1 MEVVYVLLAIFIIF
15 LLAKPK
21 RKAEI
26 VKPRSEF
33 EKVNDNPTK
42 ELKKTSI
49 KEVYETEKVHLS
61 DSNSVEGYKEQ
72 KDVNFSS
79 ANMDNQVINSRRIEG
94 KGENRIKPY
103 ISERSEEVK
112 IVEGKEKTKGNA
124 PVEASK
130 VSAAPQKALE
140 SLASRLKSQS
150 QYSSSRVEHASS
162 SSASDDGLAS
172 FNVFESSKPQSDFVK
187 VGKKGTWIGKYQEV
201 KVHGR
206 TLRGFLYVGE
216 RMESLRGYSQEPAL
230 VNDSLPAAK
239 PSNNA
244 SGFYIDDTLGYW
256 PSYGSLSKECR
267 GAYLDWLATDRDM
280 KNSPIG
286 FVFIYFNGLE
296 RFVIENS
303 KEIESNR
310 IHFEHIY
317 NEVLRLNQSFSSSR
331 SFYSYSSNFLELM
344 YLLKPDFF
352 ESRKN
357 ELPPTRQSLLFKSR
371 LAEQVVATQTVDE
384 LLALEWIKNTEQYSL
399 RTAARRCEVE
409 FDSLFKIYFKHK
421 YPDGMVVKPN
431 KTKLSAEYYPANNG
445 IPSVKITLDGLPD
458 PSILKGPVNKL
469 IPIADRV
476 TEELA
481 SYSRYLG
488 KADTTKDDLAALM
501 LLPRAIA
508 NSQPSP
514 LVETFKAWAQTI
526 ISESQ
531 GLTDVA
537 EFWLQTG
544 LPKPKAINKKES
556 ELICSLADFANVGV
570 APDLRYHHTKL
581 KLDGK
586 IVLFSPGHEKDF
598 IPSHTFNQVGVAL
611 RLGAMVA
618 CIDGFVDE
626 SESAELQK
634 LIAHDEKLTD
644 TEKRSLQAYLTWRL
658 ATPSDNTGLK
668 KRLSNL
674 GAKEIEFV
682 KRFIISIALADGN
695 IDNKEVKQIEKLY
708 TGLGL
713 DKDTVSS
720 DIHQLTTSSHQSV
733 SGRESSSEFSI
744 DETIL
749 ALHESQTT
757 EAKSM
762 LEEIFTSDEDDESE
776 SLEVAESFNDLN
788 GLDQAHSQLFE
799 KLCTQAQWSR
809 NEVARIC
816 GDLNLMIDG
825 AIETINDWA
834 FDLVDAPVIEDDGE
848 IYIDEEII
856 EEIRE
861 L

>member
-1 MEVVYVLLAIFIIF
+1 MEVVYILLAIFIVF

-26 VKPRSEF
+26 VKPRSEPD
-33 EKVNDNPTK
+33 KVYDNPTK
-42 ELKKTSI
+42 EFKKASLKA
-49 KEVYETEKVHLS
+49 VYETESVHVS
-61 DSNSVEGYKEQ
+61 DSNSAGSYKEQ
-72 KDVNFSS
+72 KEANLSS
-79 ANMDNQVINSRRIEG
+79 RNIDDQIINRRIEDN
-94 KGENRIKPY
+94 GENGIKPDL
-103 ISERSEEVK
+103 SEWSKEVK
-112 IVEGKEKTKGNA
+112 IVEDKEETKGNA
-124 PVEASK
+124 PVKASK
-130 VSAAPQKALE
+130 VSATPKKALE
-140 SLASRLKSQS
+140 SLASRLDSQS
-150 QYSSSRVEHASS
+150 QYSTARVEHASS
-162 SSASDDGLAS
+162 SSSSDDGLAS
-172 FNVFESSKPQSDFVK
+172 FNIFESSKPQSDLVK
-187 VGKKGTWIGKYQEV
+187 AGKKGAWIGKYQEV
-201 KVHGR
+201 KLHGR

-216 RMESLRGYSQEPAL
+216 RLDSLRGYMQEPAL
-230 VNDSLPAAK
+230 VNSSLPASAQ
-239 PSNNA
+239 SFNH
-244 SGFYIDDTLGYW
+244 SVFYTDGTLGYW
-256 PSYGSLSKECR
+256 PSYDSLSRECR
-267 GAYLDWLATDRDM
+267 GSYLDWLASDRSAE
-280 KNSPIG
+280 NTPIG
-286 FVFIYFNGLE
+286 FVFLYFYGFE
-296 RFVIENS
+296 RFFLENS
-303 KEIESNR
+303 KDTNTET
-310 IHFEHIY
+310 IHFEHIFE
-317 NEVLRLNQSFSSSR
+317 EVLRLNTVFGFNR
-331 SFYSYSSNFLELM
+331 SFAGYSANFLEFM
-344 YLLKPDFF
+344 YLVKPDLF
-352 ESRKN
+352 ESEKHK
-357 ELPPTRQSLLFKSR
+357 LPKTRQSLLFKLR
-371 LAEQVVATQTVDE
+371 LAEQVVSTEKVDE
-384 LLALEWIKNTEQYSL
+384 ELALEWIKNTEQYSL

-409 FDSLFKIYFKHK
+409 FDSLFKIYFERKF
-421 YPDGMVVKPN
+421 PEGMPVKPN
-431 KTKLSAEYYPANNG
+431 KTKLNAEYYAASGG
-445 IPSVKITLDGLPD
+445 IPSVKILLEGLPD

-469 IPIADRV
+469 IPLADKA

-501 LLPRAIA
+501 LLPSAIA

-526 ISESQ
+526 ISENE

-544 LPKPKAINKKES
+544 LTKPKAINKKES
-556 ELICSLADFANVGV
+556 ELICSLANFANVGV
-570 APDLRYHHTKL
+570 APDLRYHHAKL

-586 IVLFSPGHEKDF
+586 IVLFAPGHENGF

-611 RLGAMVA
+611 RLGAMIA
-618 CIDGFVDE
+618 SIDGFVDE
-626 SESAELQK
+626 SESTELQK

-668 KRLSNL
+668 KRLSGL

-695 IDNKEVKQIEKLY
+695 VDNKEVKQIEKLY
-708 TGLGL
+708 TNLGL

-720 DIHQLTTSSHQSV
+720 DIHQLTTSNHQSV

-757 EAKSM
+757 EARSM
-762 LEEIFTSDEDDESE
+762 LEEIFTSEYDESE
-776 SLEVAESFNDLN
+776 SLEVAESSNDIN

-848 IYIDEEII
+848 IYIDEEIV

>member
-1 MEVVYVLLAIFIIF
+1 MEVVYVLLAIFIVF

-26 VKPRSEF
+26 VKPRSESD
-33 EKVNDNPTK
+33 KVYDNPTK
-42 ELKKTSI
+42 EFKKASLKA
-49 KEVYETEKVHLS
+49 VYETESVHVS
-61 DSNSVEGYKEQ
+61 DSNSAGSYKEQ
-72 KDVNFSS
+72 KE
-79 ANMDNQVINSRRIEG
+79 ANLGSRNIDDQMINRRIED
-94 KGENRIKPY
+94 KGENGIKPDV
-103 ISERSEEVK
+103 SERSKEVK
-112 IVEGKEKTKGNA
+112 IVEDKEETKGNA

-130 VSAAPQKALE
+130 VSATPKKALE
-140 SLASRLKSQS
+140 NLASRLKSQS
-150 QYSSSRVEHASS
+150 QYSTSRVEHASS
-162 SSASDDGLAS
+162 SSSSDDGLAS
-172 FNVFESSKPQSDFVK
+172 FNIFESSKPQSDLVK
-187 VGKKGTWIGKYQEV
+187 VGRKGAWIGKYQEV
-201 KVHGR
+201 KLHGR

-216 RMESLRGYSQEPAL
+216 RMDSLRGYMQEPAL
-230 VNDSLPAAK
+230 VNSSLPAAGQ
-239 PSNNA
+239 SFNH
-244 SGFYIDDTLGYW
+244 SVFYTDGTLGYW
-256 PSYGSLSKECR
+256 PSYDSLSRECR
-267 GAYLDWLATDRDM
+267 GSYLDWLASDRSAE
-280 KNSPIG
+280 NTPIG
-286 FVFIYFNGLE
+286 FVFLYFYGFE
-296 RFVIENS
+296 RFFLENS
-303 KEIESNR
+303 KDTYTEA
-310 IHFEHIY
+310 IHFEHIFE
-317 NEVLRLNQSFSSSR
+317 EVLRLNTVFGFNR
-331 SFYSYSSNFLELM
+331 SFAGYSANFLEFM
-344 YLLKPDFF
+344 YLVKPDLF
-352 ESRKN
+352 ESEKHK
-357 ELPPTRQSLLFKSR
+357 LPKTRQSLLFKLR
-371 LAEQVVATQTVDE
+371 LAEQVVSTEKVDE
-384 LLALEWIKNTEQYSL
+384 ELALEWIKNSEQYSL

-409 FDSLFKIYFKHK
+409 FDSLFKIYFKQK
-421 YPDGMVVKPN
+421 FPEGMPVKPN
-431 KTKLSAEYYPANNG
+431 KTKLNAEYSAASGG
-445 IPSVKITLDGLPD
+445 IPSVKILLEGLPD
-458 PSILKGPVNKL
+458 PSILKGPINKL
-469 IPIADRV
+469 IPVADRV

-501 LLPRAIA
+501 LLPSAIA

-526 ISESQ
+526 ISENE

-556 ELICSLADFANVGV
+556 ELICSLANFANVGV
-570 APDLRYHHTKL
+570 APDLRYHHAKL

-586 IVLFSPGHEKDF
+586 IVLFAPGHENGF

-611 RLGAMVA
+611 RLGAMIA
-618 CIDGFVDE
+618 SIDGFVDE
-626 SESAELQK
+626 SESTELQK

-668 KRLSNL
+668 NRLSSL

-695 IDNKEVKQIEKLY
+695 VDNKEVKQIEKLY
-708 TGLGL
+708 TKLGL

-720 DIHQLTTSSHQSV
+720 DIHQLTTSNHQSV

-744 DETIL
+744 DEAIL

-757 EAKSM
+757 EAKGM
-762 LEEIFTSDEDDESE
+762 LEEIFTSEEDDESE
-776 SLEVAESFNDLN
+776 SLELAESSNDIN
-788 GLDQAHSQLFE
+788 GLDQAHSQLYE

-809 NEVARIC
+809 NEVAKIC

-848 IYIDEEII
+848 IYIDEEIVG
-856 EEIRE
+856 EIRE